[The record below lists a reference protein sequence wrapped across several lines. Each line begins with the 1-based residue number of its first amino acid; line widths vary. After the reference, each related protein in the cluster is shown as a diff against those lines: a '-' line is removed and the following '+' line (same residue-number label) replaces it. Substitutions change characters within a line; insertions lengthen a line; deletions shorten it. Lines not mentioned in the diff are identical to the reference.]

1 METPQPVVAAPSR
14 PLFNKAVPP
23 EPRPSFELQQRAIES
38 TDPGRPLSPQ
48 QLNNLKQNEPV
59 GRPQQVEKP
68 HPAAAPR
75 AAPAAKPAPPAAE
88 KKH

>member
-1 METPQPVVAAPSR
+1 MDTPAAPAR

-23 EPRPSFELQQRAIES
+23 EPRPSFELQQKAIES

-48 QLNNLKQNEPV
+48 QLNNLKQNQPA
-59 GRPQQVEKP
+59 GKPQQAEKP
-68 HPAAAPR
+68 HPAAAPK
-75 AAPAAKPAPPAAE
+75 AAPAKSAPPPAE